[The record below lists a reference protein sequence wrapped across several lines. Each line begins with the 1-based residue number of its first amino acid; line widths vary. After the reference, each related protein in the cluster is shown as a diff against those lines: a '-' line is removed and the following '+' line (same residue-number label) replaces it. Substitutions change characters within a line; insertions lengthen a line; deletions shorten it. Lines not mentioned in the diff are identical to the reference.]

1 MRIFTVYDSK
11 AAIHGQPFYA
21 VTDGIALRMFSD
33 AVNNNSPD
41 NALNRYPEDFTLYYI
56 GDFNDATGSVTGNL
70 SPMLVANGTV
80 VKQ

>member
-1 MRIFTVYDSK
+1 MRIFTVYDTK
-11 AAIHGQPFYA
+11 AAIYGQPFYA

-56 GDFNDATGSVTGNL
+56 GEFDDATGSVTGNL
-70 SPMLVANGTV
+70 IPILVANGTV

>member
-1 MRIFTVYDSK
+1 MRIFTVYDTK
-11 AAIHGQPFYA
+11 AAIYGQPFYA

-33 AVNNNSPD
+33 AVNNSAPD

-56 GDFNDATGSVTGNL
+56 GEFDDATGSVTGNL
-70 SPMLVANGTV
+70 TPMFVANGTV

>member
-1 MRIFTVYDSK
+1 
-11 AAIHGQPFYA
+11 
-21 VTDGIALRMFSD
+21 MFSD

-56 GDFNDATGSVTGNL
+56 GEFDDATGSVTGNL

>member
-1 MRIFTVYDSK
+1 MRIFTVYDTK
-11 AAIHGQPFYA
+11 ASIYGQPFYA

-56 GDFNDATGSVTGNL
+56 GEFDDATGSVTGNL
-70 SPMLVANGTV
+70 TPILVANGTV

>member
-1 MRIFTVYDSK
+1 MRIFTVFDTK
-11 AAIHGQPFYA
+11 AAIYGQPFYA

-56 GDFNDATGSVTGNL
+56 GEFDDVTGSVTGNL
-70 SPMLVANGTV
+70 TPMLVANGTV

>member
-11 AAIHGQPFYA
+11 AAIYGQPFYA

-33 AVNNNSPD
+33 AVNNHSPD

-56 GDFNDATGSVTGNL
+56 GEFDDATCIS
-70 SPMLVANGTV
+70 
-80 VKQ
+80 

>member
-1 MRIFTVYDSK
+1 MRIFTVYDTK
-11 AAIHGQPFYA
+11 AAIYGQPFYA

-56 GDFNDATGSVTGNL
+56 GEFDDATGSVTGNL
-70 SPMLVANGTV
+70 NPILVANGTV